1 MRRIA
6 SNPTQSSGGSEKK
19 VSKIPGSEPWE
30 TGKDASYQYYPFG
43 DTSAEKKDAPSPLHV
58 SIIPNVN
65 LPKVLSLHLSSRF
78 NSYEFIGASRSF
90 QQVWKGRISINF
102 FSIEN

>member
-1 MRRIA
+1 VHELISCVA
-6 SNPTQSSGGSEKK
+6 GNPTGSSGGKEKTVAK
-19 VSKIPGSEPWE
+19 VPGSEPWV

-65 LPKVLSLHLSSRF
+65 LPKVLSHHSPTFLKANADL
-78 NSYEFIGASRSF
+78 GAP
-90 QQVWKGRISINF
+90 
-102 FSIEN
+102 